1 MLNDSVNY
9 GSPQCRV
16 GQLLIQYTS
25 FSVYRFLIFG
35 LRLTRYT
42 VSAKLFHD
50 QSECCLL
57 LEERNPVRNGQQ
69 NLSYYLSLVAPLRT
83 GPPRQGGLR
92 SAADPLVI
100 SLLLQWMYCRH
111 VSSVKFTFNCPTF
124 NVAVR
129 LSGFVHQRT
138 VEPQT
143 VNLAIGLS
151 PTK

>member
-1 MLNDSVNY
+1 MQVPNAEW
-9 GSPQCRV
+9 GSC
-16 GQLLIQYTS
+16 LYTS

-57 LEERNPVRNGQQ
+57 LEECNPVRNGQQ
-69 NLSYYLSLVAPLRT
+69 NLSYYVRLVAPLHRA
-83 GPPRQGGLR
+83 PPAARGLR

-100 SLLLQWMYCRH
+100 SLVLQWTYCRY
-111 VSSVKFTFNCPTF
+111 VSSIKFIFNCPTF

-143 VNLAIGLS
+143 VNPAIGLS
-151 PTK
+151 STK